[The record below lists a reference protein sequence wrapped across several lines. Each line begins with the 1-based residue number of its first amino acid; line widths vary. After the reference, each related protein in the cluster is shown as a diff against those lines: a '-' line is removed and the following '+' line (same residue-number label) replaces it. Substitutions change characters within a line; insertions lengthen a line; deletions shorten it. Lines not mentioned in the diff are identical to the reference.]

1 MKQLVKIVMA
11 IKIITALIATLCI
24 LLLP

>member
-24 LLLP
+24 WLLP